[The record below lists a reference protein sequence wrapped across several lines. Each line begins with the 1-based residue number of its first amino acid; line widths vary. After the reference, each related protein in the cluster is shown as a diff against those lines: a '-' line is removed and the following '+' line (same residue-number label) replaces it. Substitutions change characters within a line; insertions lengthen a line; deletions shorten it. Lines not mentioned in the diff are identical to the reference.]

1 MIDRKDLKVACRA
14 IWCYYVTIV

>member
-14 IWCYYVTIV
+14 IWCYYVTTV